1 MGVSIFEGNKAER
14 IANSLE
20 IMAAASMGGI
30 DRTDPIQLQSIVRM
44 GKTREI
50 FQPGDI
56 IYIPWTDHSLAEPVT
71 YQVPHVVTHIGTVED
86 KAGNVHND
94 ALWLMWMYATPHGVQ
109 FDHPEAIEA
118 TEETFQEGYYYYI
131 KNGSDFVEQTVT
143 VGDPIPVGTTYYH
156 HVRSGMAGRLR
167 YGSNDWEESAYR
179 QWLNS
184 DKNKGEWWTA
194 QHDSDVAPNEA
205 TTLPGFLTGYADEWK
220 SAFKPIKVQT
230 AKNTVCDGGVTA
242 VTYDK
247 FFLPSLE
254 QMWGSPQADGVEGEY
269 WKYWKNET
277 KYATRTNGSASNTVE
292 ARRIR
297 SIDAPSGSA
306 VTCRL
311 RSAYRSNT
319 STVWL
324 VDTAGY
330 LGNYYAPSSYRAQ
343 PACVIF

>member
-50 FQPGDI
+50 FTPGDI
-56 IYIPWTDHSLAEPVT
+56 IYIPWTDYSLAEPVT
-71 YQVPHVVTHIGTVED
+71 YQVPHVVTHIGPVED
-86 KAGNVHND
+86 KAGNTHND
-94 ALWLMWMYATPHGVQ
+94 ALWLMWMYATPQAVQ

-143 VGDPIPVGTTYYH
+143 VGDPIPTGTTYYK
-156 HVRSGMAGRLR
+156 HVRTGMAGRLR
-167 YGSNDWEESAYR
+167 YGSNDYEESAYR

-184 DKNKGEWWTA
+184 DKGKGEWWTA
-194 QHDSDVAPNEA
+194 QHDSDVAPNELA
-205 TTLPGFLTGYADEWK
+205 TLPGFLTGYEDDWK
-220 SAFKPIKVQT
+220 TAFKPIKVQT
-230 AKNTVCDGGVTA
+230 AKNTVCDEGVTA

-254 QMWGSPQADGVEGEY
+254 QMWGSPQASGIEGDY
-269 WKYWKNET
+269 WEYWKNET
-277 KYATRTNGSASNTVE
+277 GYATRTNGSSTNTVE

-297 SIDAPSGSA
+297 SIAAPSGSA
-306 VTCRL
+306 VYCRL
-311 RSAYRSNT
+311 RSASRSYAHN
-319 STVWL
+319 VWY
-324 VDTAGY
+324 VYTAGCIY
-330 LGNYYAPSSYRAQ
+330 GYNAYSSYRAQ